1 MNPEEKAVDAVTPV
15 ADVKEV
21 KEPKE
26 LTPEEIQKRLDRLEY
41 LEKESK
47 EAFKQRD
54 ELKKKLR
61 DADETKERE
70 KLEALQKAG
79 KFEELNAEL
88 LRKQAEWERER
99 QELLT
104 LKEEK
109 SILEQGIKSDLLNRI
124 PEAKRKFVERFSI
137 EELKE
142 FAALEEAANPAKPL
156 GTGDGARPGR
166 KGVIDYDKV
175 SIGDLTDEEKEIF
188 AKSNPNLF
196 RQKTNEYLSKQRK
209 F

>member
-1 MNPEEKAVDAVTPV
+1 MIVEEKTVDAVTPE
-15 ADVKEV
+15 ADVTAE

-26 LTPEEIQKRLDRLEY
+26 LTPEEIQKSLDRLEY

-88 LRKQAEWERER
+88 LRKQDEWERER
-99 QELLT
+99 SELLT

>member
-1 MNPEEKAVDAVTPV
+1 MNPEEKTVDAVTPE
-15 ADVKEV
+15 ADVTAE

-61 DADETKERE
+61 DADETKEKE

-79 KFEELNAEL
+79 KYEELNQEL
-88 LRKQAEWERER
+88 LRKQSEYDAER

-104 LKEEK
+104 FKEK
-109 SILEQGIKSDLLNRI
+109 FTIFEQQVKQDLLSKL
-124 PEAKRKFVERFSI
+124 PEAKRKFVTGFTI
-137 EELKE
+137 EDLKE
-142 FAALEEAANPAKPL
+142 YVALEEAANPAKPL

-175 SIGDLTDEEKEIF
+175 SIGDLSDEEKEIF

>member
-1 MNPEEKAVDAVTPV
+1 MIVEEKTTDVVTPE
-15 ADVKEV
+15 ADVTEV

-54 ELKKKLR
+54 ELKKR
-61 DADETKERE
+61 IKEQEDIKEKE

-79 KFEELNAEL
+79 KYEELNQEL
-88 LRKQAEWERER
+88 LRKQTEMEQERSELLTFKEKYTIFEQQLK
-99 QELLT
+99 QELLS
-104 LKEEK
+104 K
-109 SILEQGIKSDLLNRI
+109 I
-124 PEAKRKFVERFSI
+124 PEAKRKFVQGFTI

-142 FAALEEAANPAKPL
+142 FAALEEATNPAKPL

>member
-1 MNPEEKAVDAVTPV
+1 MNPEEKTVDAVTPE
-15 ADVKEV
+15 ADVTAE

-54 ELKKKLR
+54 EAKRKLKEQEEQK
-61 DADETKERE
+61 EKERQE
-70 KLEALQKAG
+70 SLQKQG
-79 KFEELNAEL
+79 KFEELNQEL

-99 QELLT
+99 QDLLT

-175 SIGDLTDEEKEIF
+175 SIGDLSDEEKEIF

>member
-1 MNPEEKAVDAVTPV
+1 MIVEEKTVDAVTPE
-15 ADVKEV
+15 ADVTEV
-21 KEPKE
+21 KETTQ
-26 LTPEEIQKRLDRLEY
+26 LTPDEVQKRLERLEY

-54 ELKKKLR
+54 EAKRKLKEQEEQK
-61 DADETKERE
+61 EKERQE
-70 KLEALQKAG
+70 SLQKEG
-79 KFEELNAEL
+79 KFEELNQEL
-88 LRKQAEWERER
+88 LRKQDEWERER
-99 QELLT
+99 SELLT

-142 FAALEEAANPAKPL
+142 FAALEEAANSTKPL
-156 GTGDGARPGR
+156 GTADAARVGN
-166 KGVIDYDKV
+166 KGNIDYEKV
-175 SIGDLTDEEKEIF
+175 SLADLSEEQKNNL
-188 AKSNPNLF
+188 AKSNPELY
-196 RQKTNEYLSKQRK
+196 RKKVNEYLSSKRR

>member
-1 MNPEEKAVDAVTPV
+1 MIVEEKAPEGVTPE
-15 ADVKEV
+15 ADVTAE

-54 ELKKKLR
+54 EAKRKLKEQEEQK
-61 DADETKERE
+61 EKERQE
-70 KLEALQKAG
+70 SLQKQG
-79 KFEELNAEL
+79 KFEELNQEL
-88 LRKQAEWERER
+88 LRKQSEMEQERS
-99 QELLT
+99 ELLT
-104 LKEEK
+104 FKEK
-109 SILEQGIKSDLLNRI
+109 FTIFEQQVKQDLLNKL
-124 PEAKRKFVERFSI
+124 PEAKRKFVTGFTI
-137 EELKE
+137 EDLKE
-142 FAALEEAANPAKPL
+142 FVALEEAANPAKPL

-175 SIGDLTDEEKEIF
+175 SIGDLSDEEKEIF

>member
-1 MNPEEKAVDAVTPV
+1 MIAEEKTPEGV
-15 ADVKEV
+15 IPEADVTEV

-54 ELKKKLR
+54 EAKRKLKEQEEQK
-61 DADETKERE
+61 EKERQE
-70 KLEALQKAG
+70 SLQKEG
-79 KFEELNAEL
+79 KFEELNQEL

-99 QELLT
+99 SELLT

-124 PEAKRKFVERFSI
+124 PEAKRKFAERFSI

-142 FAALEEAANPAKPL
+142 FVALEEAANPAKPL

-175 SIGDLTDEEKEIF
+175 SIGDLSDEEKEIF

>member
-1 MNPEEKAVDAVTPV
+1 MIVEEKTVDAVTPE
-15 ADVKEV
+15 ADVTAE

-54 ELKKKLR
+54 EAKRKLKEQEEQK
-61 DADETKERE
+61 EKERQE
-70 KLEALQKAG
+70 SLQKQG
-79 KFEELNAEL
+79 KFEELNQEL

-99 QELLT
+99 SELLT

-175 SIGDLTDEEKEIF
+175 SIGDLSDEEKEIF
-188 AKSNPNLF
+188 AKSNPTLF

>member
-1 MNPEEKAVDAVTPV
+1 MNPEDKTTDVVTPE
-15 ADVKEV
+15 ADVTAE

-54 ELKKKLR
+54 EAKRKLKEQEEQK
-61 DADETKERE
+61 EKERQE
-70 KLEALQKAG
+70 SLQKEG
-79 KFEELNAEL
+79 KFEELNQEL
-88 LRKQAEWERER
+88 LRKQTEWERER
-99 QELLT
+99 SELLT

-175 SIGDLTDEEKEIF
+175 SIGDLSDEEKEIF